1 MLALPSPAQ
10 TVARPEQEAGPS
22 STEAPR
28 QPPPSL
34 AQSQTRRAK
43 AAKSPFL
50 PKKAPQR
57 PAAALST
64 TQLQSEIDR
73 ITSALETTFVH
84 FARPEV
90 SILICEPSRLVQ
102 SKETLERR
110 REDMESELA
119 IRGAR
124 ERLDGVHL
132 SAAEGD
138 VDMASTS
145 SSHAAATSVSPL
157 SAL

>member
-1 MLALPSPAQ
+1 
-10 TVARPEQEAGPS
+10 
-22 STEAPR
+22 
-28 QPPPSL
+28 
-34 AQSQTRRAK
+34 
-43 AAKSPFL
+43 
-50 PKKAPQR
+50 
-57 PAAALST
+57 
-64 TQLQSEIDR
+64 
-73 ITSALETTFVH
+73 
-84 FARPEV
+84 
-90 SILICEPSRLVQ
+90 VQ

-132 SAAEGD
+132 SAVEGD

-157 SAL
+157 SALSVTLELPQPSKRLKGLDMASSLSAARDKHFASLLPKHHPIDMTNPQPADASLSGSM